1 MKTREQQEL
10 ERILKYN
17 KADIASMLVTVQST
31 SAEDTQRYRAEI
43 AALKA
48 ELKGQERV
56 LKIIDQMSG
65 EANFGLKIQ
74 R

>member
-1 MKTREQQEL
+1 MKTRDQQEL

-17 KADIASMLVTVQST
+17 KADIASMLVTVQT
-31 SAEDTQRYRAEI
+31 NAAKDTQRYKAEVAVLRAE
-43 AALKA
+43 LR
-48 ELKGQERV
+48 GQERV